1 MCSEKMDDSTNPRC
15 FFDIS
20 IGGEKVGKILF
31 ELFVHK
37 CPKTAENFRSL
48 CIGDKGNGP
57 ATGKT
62 LHFKGSTFHRIIKG
76 FMVQGGDF
84 SNHDGT
90 GGESIYGEKF
100 EDENFDLKH
109 DKRGLLSMANSGPN
123 TNGSQFFITCVP
135 TPHLDGKHV
144 VFGKVLKG
152 MNVVRELENTPV
164 DDSKPRK
171 PCVIEDCGELQ
182 PDEDDGI
189 SGVDDGTGDVLPEW
203 PEDSELDFHK
213 VEEILTASEKLKTIG
228 NEQFKAQNYDLAKRK
243 YSKILRYLQQVDSED
258 ETDSDSEHEEKS
270 DKTSEAAEYEEKMK
284 TLSISCYL
292 NRAAC
297 KGKLGDHSGAVAD
310 CNEVL
315 DLDAS
320 NVKALY
326 RRGQANTNMKD
337 FDQAMVDLQ
346 AAAKLEPNDR
356 SIKNEIAR
364 LKKLMEEKRNKDR
377 QIYSKLFS

>member
-1 MCSEKMDDSTNPRC
+1 MSANSNSRC

-20 IGGEKVGKILF
+20 VGEEKVGRILF
-31 ELFVHK
+31 ELFFDK

-48 CIGDKGNGP
+48 CVGDKGNGP
-57 ATGKT
+57 VTGKP
-62 LHFKGSTFHRIIKG
+62 LHFKGSTFHRIIKD
-76 FMVQGGDF
+76 FMIQGGDF
-84 SNHDGT
+84 GNHDGT

-100 EDENFDLKH
+100 EDENFELKH
-109 DKRGLLSMANSGPN
+109 DEPGLLSMANSGPN

-152 MNVVRELENTPV
+152 MSVVRELEKTPV
-164 DDSKPRK
+164 YADDSKPVK
-171 PCVIEDCGELQ
+171 VCSLTLLFCVDKVLMEVEL
-182 PDEDDGI
+182 
-189 SGVDDGTGDVLPEW
+189 
-203 PEDSELDFHK
+203 
-213 VEEILTASEKLKTIG
+213 LKSIG
-228 NEQFKAQNYDLAKRK
+228 NEQFKAQNYEVAEKKYAKT
-243 YSKILRYLQQVDSED
+243 LRYLKRIDSDD
-258 ETDSDSEHEEKS
+258 ETDSSEGENDAPKDEKASGSEEKI
-270 DKTSEAAEYEEKMK
+270 K

-297 KGKLGDHSGAVAD
+297 KGKLGDHSGTVED

-315 DLDAS
+315 NMDTS

-337 FDQAMVDLQ
+337 FEQALTDLQ
-346 AAAKLEPNDR
+346 AAAKLAPSDKSIR
-356 SIKNEIAR
+356 SEIAR

>member
-1 MCSEKMDDSTNPRC
+1 MSANSNSRC

-20 IGGEKVGKILF
+20 IGEEKVGRILF
-31 ELFVHK
+31 ELFFDK

-48 CIGDKGNGP
+48 CVGDKGNGP
-57 ATGKT
+57 VTGKP
-62 LHFKGSTFHRIIKG
+62 LHFKGSTFHRIIKD
-76 FMVQGGDF
+76 FMIQGGDF
-84 SNHDGT
+84 GNHDGT

-100 EDENFDLKH
+100 EDENFELKH
-109 DKRGLLSMANSGPN
+109 DEPGLLSMANSGPN

-152 MNVVRELENTPV
+152 MSVVRELEKTPV
-164 DDSKPRK
+164 YADDSKPVK
-171 PCVIEDCGELQ
+171 PCVIYECGELQ
-182 PDEDDGI
+182 PGEDDGF
-189 SGVDDGTGDVLPEW
+189 SGIDDGTGDKLPEW
-203 PEDSELDFHK
+203 PSDSELDFNNVEK
-213 VEEILTASEKLKTIG
+213 VLMEVELLKSIG
-228 NEQFKAQNYDLAKRK
+228 NEQFKAQNYEEAEKKYAKT
-243 YSKILRYLQQVDSED
+243 LRYLKRIDSDD
-258 ETDSDSEHEEKS
+258 ETDSSEGENDAPKDEKASGSEEKI
-270 DKTSEAAEYEEKMK
+270 K

-297 KGKLGDHSGAVAD
+297 KGKLGDHSGAVED

-315 DLDAS
+315 NMDTS

-337 FDQAMVDLQ
+337 FEQALTDLQ
-346 AAAKLEPNDR
+346 AAAKLAPSDKSIR
-356 SIKNEIAR
+356 SEIAR